1 MTQSESE
8 FDGILLPIA
17 KQVFAKTLSMDIAG
31 FATKEE
37 IDEVK
42 SRVIQENRDGKLD
55 SILDDKPFTETKLED
70 DPEYKELMQRGVK
83 PLSAPSGQLFYL
95 DFQYGSS
102 SSS

>member
-1 MTQSESE
+1 MTQSE

-17 KQVFAKTLSMDIAG
+17 KRVFAKTLSSEING

-42 SRVIQENRDGKLD
+42 SRVIQENRDGKLV

-70 DPEYKELMQRGVK
+70 DPEYKELIQRGVK
-83 PLSAPSGQLFYL
+83 PLSMPSNQLFYL

>member
-17 KQVFAKTLSMDIAG
+17 KQVFAKTLSSDIAG

-42 SRVIQENRDGKLD
+42 SRVIRENRDGKLG
-55 SILDDKPFTETKLED
+55 SIIDDEPFTEQKLEN
-70 DPEYKELMQRGVK
+70 DPEYKELMSRGVS
-83 PLSAPSGQLFYL
+83 PMSTPSSKLFYL
-95 DFQYGSS
+95 DFQYGTASF
-102 SSS
+102 

>member
-17 KQVFAKTLSMDIAG
+17 KRVFAKTISSEIGG

-42 SRVIQENRDGKLD
+42 SRVIQENRDGKLG
-55 SILDDKPFTETKLED
+55 SILDDKPFIETKLED
-70 DPEYKELMQRGVK
+70 DLEYKELMKRGVK
-83 PLSAPSGQLFYL
+83 PLSMPTGQLFYL
-95 DFQYGSS
+95 DFQYGTSS
-102 SSS
+102 N

>member
-17 KQVFAKTLSMDIAG
+17 KRVFSKTLSSEIGG

-42 SRVIQENRDGKLD
+42 SRVIQENRDGKIK
-55 SILDDKPFTETKLED
+55 SILDDKPFTEIKLED

-83 PLSAPSGQLFYL
+83 PLSMPSNQLFYL
-95 DFQYGSS
+95 DFKYGTSS
-102 SSS
+102 N

>member
-8 FDGILLPIA
+8 FDGILLPIV
-17 KQVFAKTLSMDIAG
+17 KRVFSKTLSSEIGG

-42 SRVIQENRDGKLD
+42 SRVIRENRDGKLG

-70 DPEYKELMQRGVK
+70 DSEYKEVMSRGTK
-83 PLSAPSGQLFYL
+83 PLGMPTGQLFYL
-95 DFQYGSS
+95 DFQYGTSS
-102 SSS
+102 N

>member
-17 KQVFAKTLSMDIAG
+17 KRVFAKTISSEIGG

-42 SRVIQENRDGKLD
+42 SRVIRENRDGKLG
-55 SILDDKPFTETKLED
+55 SILDDKPFTETKI
-70 DPEYKELMQRGVK
+70 QGVNETW
-83 PLSAPSGQLFYL
+83 
-95 DFQYGSS
+95 GSTIRYAK
-102 SSS
+102 